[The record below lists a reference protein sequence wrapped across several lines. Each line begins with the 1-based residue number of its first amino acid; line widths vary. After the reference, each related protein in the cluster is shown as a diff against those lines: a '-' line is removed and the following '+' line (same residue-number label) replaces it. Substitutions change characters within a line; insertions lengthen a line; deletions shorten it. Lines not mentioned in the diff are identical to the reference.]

1 MTKDSF
7 SPPRSVSLSAATSLT
22 ALSVQPATAWAGHSC
37 SFLCSSQRRQIQISC
52 HLSQVIQAGHIV
64 NSDLKPYLP
73 KCQEFF
79 NLKPSL
85 YLVRYMYDSFRHK
98 LNRLDNLLSNVLTS
112 HVTSGHLRSQHC
124 SRQGILCSMTS
135 KLYSIIVSQ
144 IATDSLSALVKE
156 TELLQNPSNGNCNH
170 LPSQDHSD
178 HVYALRSRSVNPQQK
193 DQAEE
198 LFPSKIEVGF
208 QMKCSFIVIFCLFI
222 HRSVAQSFNPTFCE
236 TASPRIDQVFACILY
251 II

>member
-52 HLSQVIQAGHIV
+52 YFSQVIQAEHIV
-64 NSDLKPYLP
+64 ISDLKTHLP
-73 KCQEFF
+73 KCQE
-79 NLKPSL
+79 NLILKPSL
-85 YLVRYMYDSFRHK
+85 YLFCYMYNSFRHK
-98 LNRLDNLLSNVLTS
+98 LNSFRQRFIQLLTS

-135 KLYSIIVSQ
+135 NCILFIVSQ

-170 LPSQDHSD
+170 LPSQDHFD
-178 HVYALRSRSVNPQQK
+178 QRYALRSRSVNPQQK

-198 LFPSKIEVGF
+198 LFPSTIEVGF
-208 QMKCSFIVIFCLFI
+208 QLECSLQMFYLSI
-222 HRSVAQSFNPTFCE
+222 HRSVAQSNLPTFCE
-236 TASPRIDQVFACILY
+236 TATSRTDQVFACILY

>member
-112 HVTSGHLRSQHC
+112 HVTSGHLRS
-124 SRQGILCSMTS
+124 RTVAVKVLLCFMTS
-135 KLYSIIVSQ
+135 SCIDLIVSQ
-144 IATDSLSALVKE
+144 IATKSSYALSALVKE
-156 TELLQNPSNGNCNH
+156 TEPVRIRQT
-170 LPSQDHSD
+170 
-178 HVYALRSRSVNPQQK
+178 RS
-193 DQAEE
+193 
-198 LFPSKIEVGF
+198 
-208 QMKCSFIVIFCLFI
+208 
-222 HRSVAQSFNPTFCE
+222 TFK
-236 TASPRIDQVFACILY
+236 AD
-251 II
+251 

>member
-52 HLSQVIQAGHIV
+52 YFSQVIQAEHIV
-64 NSDLKPYLP
+64 ISDLKTHLP
-73 KCQEFF
+73 KCQEKFILELSSYVDY
-79 NLKPSL
+79 N
-85 YLVRYMYDSFRHK
+85 MYNSFRHK
-98 LNRLDNLLSNVLTS
+98 LNSFRQVFIQLLTS

-156 TELLQNPSNGNCNH
+156 TELLQNPSNGNCKH
-170 LPSQDHSD
+170 LPFQDHFD
-178 HVYALRSRSVNPQQK
+178 QRYALRSRSVNPQQK

-198 LFPSKIEVGF
+198 LFPSTVEVGF
-208 QMKCSFIVIFCLFI
+208 
-222 HRSVAQSFNPTFCE
+222 
-236 TASPRIDQVFACILY
+236 
-251 II
+251 